1 MLQITEVPFC
11 WLTAAAAE
19 VLCRRRAA
27 MARVNSN
34 AIAMTHSTEEVG
46 HCIRVWHASSNIPCV

>member
-1 MLQITEVPFC
+1 
-11 WLTAAAAE
+11 
-19 VLCRRRAA
+19 

-46 HCIRVWHASSNIPCV
+46 YYIRVWHASPTYLVSRERERERETFFFVFGGGDNP